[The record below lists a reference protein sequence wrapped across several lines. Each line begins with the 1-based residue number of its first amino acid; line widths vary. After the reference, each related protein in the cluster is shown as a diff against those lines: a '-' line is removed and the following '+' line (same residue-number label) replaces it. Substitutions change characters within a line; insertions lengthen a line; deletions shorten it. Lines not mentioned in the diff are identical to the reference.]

1 MNGRKRCRSESDGDG
16 DGVRAKSKDEA
27 IRRENG
33 HDEEVDDEEVDEW
46 ALDEQELNPE
56 TVAKKRRM
64 GIIKEHLDLLAQD
77 SYHFVKSE
85 GHRGLG
91 EWSVD
96 FGHLIKIM
104 KQVEIEK
111 IIEQRFGGVATRLL
125 RILQDK
131 GKLGEK
137 QVRQDAPIYYPSP

>member
-1 MNGRKRCRSESDGDG
+1 MNGRKRCHSESDGDG
-16 DGVRAKSKDEA
+16 DEDGVGVRGKDEV
-27 IRRENG
+27 IRG
-33 HDEEVDDEEVDEW
+33 HDDTVDDEEVDEW

-137 QVRQDAPIYYPSP
+137 QVC